1 MKRILISRTDSIGD
15 VALTL
20 PMCQALRNKFPEA
33 EIIFI
38 GKNYTRPVVA
48 CFTAIDDFWDIDELF
63 NQPITSQLEQLQA
76 DCIIHVFPNKKLAF
90 LAKKAKIPMR
100 IGTSH
105 RVFHLFTCNERPN
118 FTRKNSTLHESQL
131 NFHLL
136 APLGI
141 TEIPSYEDIQK
152 FVQFQVIPAELPT
165 WTPSSKDDVIILHPK
180 SKGSA
185 LEWPLEKYMDLAS
198 QLAHSGKT
206 VCFTGTEQE
215 GMQFRHLVPVHDR
228 IIDTTGKLS
237 LEQLIYFISQSN
249 ALVACSTGPYH
260 IAGLS
265 GIHAIGLFSMRRP
278 IDPGRWRAIGPKA
291 EYLVFDQSCQ
301 SCKKGTHCT
310 CIENIEVSTVI
321 ELIG

>member
-20 PMCQALRNKFPEA
+20 PICQAIRNQFPET

-48 CFTAIDDFWDIDELF
+48 CFHAIDDFWDIDELL
-63 NQPITSQLEQLQA
+63 NLPIASQLEKLQA

-90 LAKKAKIPMR
+90 LAKKARIPLR

-118 FTRKNSTLHESQL
+118 FTRKKSSSHESQL

-141 TEIPSYEDIQK
+141 NKIPSFDELQQLIQ
-152 FVQFQVIPAELPT
+152 FNAIETELPS
-165 WTPSSKDDVIILHPK
+165 WLPLSKDEVVILHPK

-185 LEWPLEKYMDLAS
+185 LEWPLEKYMYLAT
-198 QLAHSGKT
+198 QLAESGKT

-215 GMQFRHLVPVHDR
+215 GIQFRHLIPVHAR
-228 IIDTTGKLS
+228 IVDSTGKLS

-249 ALVACSTGPYH
+249 ALIACSTGPYH

-265 GIHAIGLFSMRRP
+265 GIHALGLFSMRKP

-291 EYLVFDQSCQ
+291 AFVVFDASCAA
-301 SCKKGTHCT
+301 CKKGTKCT
-310 CIENIEVSTVI
+310 CIENIAVSTLTA
-321 ELIG
+321 LIG

>member
-20 PMCQALRNKFPEA
+20 PMCQALRNQFPEA
-33 EIIFI
+33 KIIFI

-48 CFTAIDDFWDIDELF
+48 CFRAIDDFWDIDELL
-63 NQPITSQLEQLQA
+63 NLPIASQLEKLQA

-90 LAKKAKIPMR
+90 LAKKARIPLR

-118 FTRKNSTLHESQL
+118 FTRKKSSLHESQL

-141 TEIPSYEDIQK
+141 NEIPSFEALQQL
-152 FVQFQVIPAELPT
+152 VQFKAIETELPS
-165 WTPSSKDDVIILHPK
+165 WLPQSKDEVVILHPK

-185 LEWPLEKYMDLAS
+185 LEWPLEKYMSLAT
-198 QLAHSGKT
+198 QLAESGKT

-215 GMQFRHLVPVHDR
+215 GIQFRHLVPVHDR

-265 GIHAIGLFSMRRP
+265 GIHALGLFSMRRP
-278 IDPGRWRAIGPKA
+278 IDPGRWRALGPKSKFV
-291 EYLVFDQSCQ
+291 VFDATCAA
-301 SCKKGTHCT
+301 CKKGIKCT
-310 CIENIEVSTVI
+310 CIENIAVSTLTA
-321 ELIG
+321 LIG

>member
-20 PMCQALRNKFPEA
+20 PMCQALKNKYPDV

-38 GKNYTRPVVA
+38 GKNYTRPVVN
-48 CFTAIDDFWDIDELF
+48 CFGAVDAFWDIDELL
-63 NQPITSQLEQLQA
+63 NQPLATQLQQLQA
-76 DCIIHVFPNKKLAF
+76 DCIIHVFPNKKLSF

-118 FTRKNSTLHESQL
+118 FTRKNSTFHESQL

-136 APLGI
+136 APFGI
-141 TEIPSYEDIQK
+141 TEIPSFQQIQEL
-152 FVQFQVIPAELPT
+152 VQFQAIQTELPT
-165 WTPSSKDDVIILHPK
+165 WLPLSKENAVILHPK

-185 LEWPLEKYMDLAS
+185 LEWPLDKYMELAS
-198 QLAHSGKT
+198 QLADSGKT

-215 GMQFRHLVPVHDR
+215 GMQFRKFIPVHER
-228 IIDTTGKLS
+228 IIDSTGKLS
-237 LEQLIYFISQSN
+237 LAQLITLISRSN

-278 IDPGRWRAIGPKA
+278 IDPGRWHAIGPKA
-291 EYLVFDQSCQ
+291 EFLVFDQTCET
-301 SCKKGTHCT
+301 CKKGKHCT
-310 CIENIEVSTVI
+310 CIENIEVSTVL
-321 ELIG
+321 EVIG

>member
-20 PMCQALRNKFPEA
+20 PMCQALKIKYPDA

-38 GKNYTRPVVA
+38 GKNYTRPVVS
-48 CFTAIDDFWDIDELF
+48 CFEAIDAFWDIDELL
-63 NQPITSQLEQLQA
+63 NQPLATQLQQLKA

-105 RVFHLFTCNERPN
+105 RVFHLFTCNERPS
-118 FTRKNSTLHESQL
+118 FTRKNSSLHESQL

-141 TEIPSYEDIQK
+141 SEIPSFNQLPSLIR
-152 FVQFQVIPAELPT
+152 FQVIPAELPI
-165 WTPSSKDDVIILHPK
+165 WLPLSKENVVILHPK

-185 LEWPLEKYMDLAS
+185 LEWPLVKYMELAY
-198 QLAHSGKT
+198 QLADSGKT

-215 GMQFRHLVPVHDR
+215 GMQFRNLIPLHER

-237 LEQLIYFISQSN
+237 LEQLITFISRSN

-265 GIHAIGLFSMRRP
+265 GIHAIGLFSMCRP

-291 EYLVFDQSCQ
+291 DYMVFDPNCST
-301 SCKKGTHCT
+301 CKKGTKCT
-310 CIENIEVSTVI
+310 CIENITVTSVI
-321 ELIG
+321 DRIG

>member
-20 PMCQALRNKFPEA
+20 PMCQALRNKYPDA

-38 GKNYTRPVVA
+38 GKNYTRPVVG
-48 CFTAIDDFWDIDELF
+48 CFRAIDDFWDIDELF
-63 NQPITSQLEQLQA
+63 NLPISSQLEKLQA

-90 LAKKAKIPMR
+90 LAKKARITLR

-105 RVFHLFTCNERPN
+105 RVFHLFTCNMRPN
-118 FTRKNSTLHESQL
+118 FTRKNSSLHESQL

-141 TEIPSYEDIQK
+141 NEIPSFDELQK
-152 FVQFQVIPAELPT
+152 LVQFHAIETELPSWLPQT
-165 WTPSSKDDVIILHPK
+165 KDEVVILHPK

-185 LEWPLEKYMDLAS
+185 LEWPLAKYMQLAS
-198 QLAHSGKT
+198 QLADSGKI

-215 GMQFRHLVPVHDR
+215 GLAFRHLVPLHDR
-228 IIDTTGKLS
+228 IIDSTGKLS

-291 EYLVFDQSCQ
+291 DFMVFDPTCTA
-301 SCKKGTHCT
+301 CKKGTACT
-310 CIENIEVSTVI
+310 CIENISVSSIIALV
-321 ELIG
+321 G

>member
-20 PMCQALRNKFPEA
+20 PMCQALRNKYPDA

-38 GKNYTRPVVA
+38 GKNYTRPVVN
-48 CFTAIDDFWDIDELF
+48 CFAAIDAFWDIDELI
-63 NQPITSQLEQLQA
+63 NQPLATQLQQLKA

-118 FTRKNSTLHESQL
+118 FTRKNATLHESQL

-141 TEIPSYEDIQK
+141 NEIPS
-152 FVQFQVIPAELPT
+152 FVQLPSLIRFQVIPAELPT
-165 WTPSSKDDVIILHPK
+165 WLPLSKENVVILHPK

-198 QLAHSGKT
+198 QLIDSGKT

-215 GMQFRHLVPVHDR
+215 GLAFRHLLPVHER
-228 IIDTTGKLS
+228 MIDTTGKLS
-237 LEQLIYFISQSN
+237 LEQLISFITQSN

-260 IAGLS
+260 IAGLT
-265 GIHAIGLFSMRRP
+265 GIHTIGLFSMRKP

-291 EYLVFDQSCQ
+291 DYLVFDPNCST
-301 SCKKGTHCT
+301 CKKGTKCT
-310 CIENIEVSTVI
+310 CIENISVTSVI
-321 ELIG
+321 DRIG

>member
-15 VALTL
+15 VSLTL
-20 PMCQALRNKFPEA
+20 PICQALRNKFPAA

-48 CFTAIDDFWDIDELF
+48 CFTAIDAFWDIDELF
-63 NQPITSQLEQLQA
+63 NQPITSQLDQLKA

-118 FTRKNSTLHESQL
+118 FTRKKSQLHESQL

-141 TEIPSYEDIQK
+141 TEIPSFEDIQK

-165 WTPSSKDDVIILHPK
+165 WNPTSNDNVIILHPK

-198 QLAHSGKT
+198 QLADSGKT

-215 GMQFRHLVPVHDR
+215 GLQFRKLIPVHER
-228 IIDTTGKLS
+228 IIDSTGKLS
-237 LEQLIYFISQSN
+237 LAQLITLISRSN

-278 IDPGRWRAIGPKA
+278 IDPGRWRAIGLKS
-291 EYLVFDQSCQ
+291 EYIVFDQTCQ
-301 SCKKGTHCT
+301 TCKKGKHCT
-310 CIENIEVSTVI
+310 CIENIEVSTVL

>member
-1 MKRILISRTDSIGD
+1 MNRILISRTDSIGD

-20 PMCQALRNKFPEA
+20 PMCQALRNKFPQA

-38 GKNYTRPVVA
+38 GKNYTRPVVS
-48 CFTAIDDFWDIDELF
+48 CFNSIDAFWDIDELF
-63 NQPITSQLEQLQA
+63 NQPISNQLEQLKA

-118 FTRKNSTLHESQL
+118 FTRKKSTLHESQL

-141 TEIPSYEDIQK
+141 TEIPSFDELEK
-152 FVQFQVIPAELPT
+152 LVQFNAIETALPT
-165 WTPSSKDDVIILHPK
+165 CLPLSKDEVVILHPK

-198 QLAHSGKT
+198 RLAESGKT

-215 GMQFRHLVPVHDR
+215 GIEFRHLIPVHDR
-228 IIDTTGKLS
+228 IIDSTGKLS

-249 ALVACSTGPYH
+249 ALLACSTGPYH

-265 GIHAIGLFSMRRP
+265 GIRAIGLFSMRRP

-291 EYLVFDQSCQ
+291 EFVVFDQSCQ
-301 SCKKGTHCT
+301 TCKKGTKCN
-310 CIENIEVSTVI
+310 CIENIAVSTVL
-321 ELIG
+321 EVIG

>member
-20 PMCQALRNKFPEA
+20 PMCQALRSKYPEA

-38 GKNYTRPVVA
+38 GKNYTRPLVK
-48 CFTAIDDFWDIDELF
+48 CFKAIDDFWDIDELF
-63 NQPITSQLEQLQA
+63 NQPITSQLEQLKA

-90 LAKKAKIPMR
+90 LAKKAKIPVR

-105 RVFHLFTCNERPN
+105 RVFHLFTCNMRPN
-118 FTRKNSTLHESQL
+118 FTRKNSNLHESQL

-136 APLGI
+136 APLGV
-141 TEIPSYEDIQK
+141 TEIPSFQQIQEL
-152 FVQFQVIPAELPT
+152 VQFQVAPTELPSWIPT
-165 WTPSSKDDVIILHPK
+165 SNEERIILHPK

-185 LEWPLEKYMDLAS
+185 LEWPLEKYMELAL
-198 QLAHSGKT
+198 QLAESGKT

-215 GMQFRHLVPVHDR
+215 GTQFRHLLPVHDR

-237 LEQLIYFISQSN
+237 LDQLICFISQSN

-291 EYLVFDQSCQ
+291 EYLVFDQTCQ

-310 CIENIEVSTVI
+310 CIENIEISTVL

>member
-15 VALTL
+15 VILTL
-20 PMCQALRNKFPEA
+20 PMCQALRMAYPEA
-33 EIIFI
+33 EIIYI
-38 GKNYTRPVVA
+38 GKNYTRPVIA
-48 CFTAIDDFWDIDELF
+48 CFSAIDAFWDIDELL
-63 NQPITSQLEQLQA
+63 NQPIALQLQQLKA
-76 DCIIHVFPNKKLAF
+76 DCIIHVFPHKELAF

-118 FTRKNSTLHESQL
+118 FTRKNSSLHEAQL

-141 TEIPSYEDIQK
+141 TEIPSMDQMQDLLSFHPVK
-152 FVQFQVIPAELPT
+152 TELPAYLSM
-165 WTPSSKDDVIILHPK
+165 PNEQLVILHPK

-185 LEWPLEKYMDLAS
+185 LEWPLDKYMDLAL
-198 QLAHSGKT
+198 QLAEAGKF

-215 GMQFRHLVPVHDR
+215 GLLFRQLIPKHPR
-228 IIDTTGKLS
+228 IIDSTGKLT
-237 LEQLIYFISQSN
+237 LEQLIYFISQSA

-260 IAGLS
+260 IAGVS

-278 IDPGRWRAIGPKA
+278 IDPGRWMALGNLASFI
-291 EYLVFDQSCQ
+291 VFDPQCKT
-301 SCKKGTHCT
+301 CKKGTNCS
-310 CIENIEVSTVI
+310 CIENISVSTI
-321 ELIG
+321 LAAIG

>member
-1 MKRILISRTDSIGD
+1 MKRILISRTDSLGD
-15 VALTL
+15 VSLTL
-20 PMCQALRNKFPEA
+20 PMCQALRNKFPAA

-48 CFTAIDDFWDIDELF
+48 CFKAIDDFWDIDELF

-90 LAKKAKIPMR
+90 LAKKAKIPLR

-105 RVFHLFTCNERPN
+105 RVFHLFTCNMRPN
-118 FTRKNSTLHESQL
+118 FTRKNSKLHESQL

-141 TEIPSYEDIQK
+141 TEIPSFQQIQEL
-152 FVQFQVIPAELPT
+152 VQFQAIETDLPSWIPSAKEELM
-165 WTPSSKDDVIILHPK
+165 ILHPK

-185 LEWPLEKYMDLAS
+185 IEWPLEKYMDLAS
-198 QLAHSGKT
+198 QLAASGKT
-206 VCFTGTEQE
+206 VFFTGTEQE
-215 GMQFRHLVPVHDR
+215 GIQFRHLVPVHDR

-237 LEQLIYFISQSN
+237 LQQLIYFISQSN

-265 GIHAIGLFSMRRP
+265 GIHALGLFSMRRP

-291 EYLVFDQSCQ
+291 EFVVFDASCT
-301 SCKKGTHCT
+301 SCKKGMKCT
-310 CIENIEVSTVI
+310 CIENISVSTLI
-321 ELIG
+321 ALIG

>member
-20 PMCQALRNKFPEA
+20 PMCQALRNQFPEA

-38 GKNYTRPVVA
+38 GKNYTRPVIA
-48 CFTAIDDFWDIDELF
+48 CFSAIDDFWDIDELL
-63 NQPITSQLEQLQA
+63 NLPITSQLEKLQA

-90 LAKKAKIPMR
+90 LAKKARIPMR

-118 FTRKNSTLHESQL
+118 FTRKKSSSHESQL

-141 TEIPSYEDIQK
+141 HEIPSFEALQQP
-152 FVQFQVIPAELPT
+152 VQFKALETELPS
-165 WTPSSKDDVIILHPK
+165 WLPLSKDEVVILHPK

-185 LEWPLEKYMDLAS
+185 LEWPLDKYMDLAT
-198 QLAHSGKT
+198 QLAESGKK

-215 GMQFRHLVPVHDR
+215 GIQFRHLIPVNER
-228 IIDTTGKLS
+228 IIDSTGKLS

-291 EYLVFDQSCQ
+291 AFVVFDASCA
-301 SCKKGTHCT
+301 SCKKGTKCT
-310 CIENIEVSTVI
+310 CIENIPVTTLIS
-321 ELIG
+321 LIG

>member
-20 PMCQALRNKFPEA
+20 PMCQALRNKFPAA

-38 GKNYTRPVVA
+38 GKNYTRPIVA
-48 CFTAIDDFWDIDELF
+48 CFTAIDAFWDIDELF

-76 DCIIHVFPNKKLAF
+76 DCILHVFPNKKLAF
-90 LAKKAKIPMR
+90 LAKKAKITMR

-105 RVFHLFTCNERPN
+105 RIFHLFTCNERPN
-118 FTRKNSTLHESQL
+118 FTRKNSPLHESQL
-131 NFHLL
+131 NFKLL

-141 TEIPSYEDIQK
+141 TEIPSLEDLQK
-152 FVQFQVIPAELPT
+152 FIQFKAVESELPSWIT
-165 WTPSSKDDVIILHPK
+165 VSMKDTIILHPK

-198 QLAHSGKT
+198 KLADSGKT

-215 GMQFRHLVPVHDR
+215 GMMFRQFIPVHER
-228 IIDTTGKLS
+228 IFDTTGKLS
-237 LEQLIYFISQSN
+237 LEQLIVFISQAK

-278 IDPGRWRAIGPKA
+278 IDPGRWCAIGPKA
-291 EYLVFDQSCQ
+291 EFIVFDQMCQ
-301 SCKKGTHCT
+301 ACKKGQQCK
-310 CIENIEVSTVI
+310 CIENIEVSTV
-321 ELIG
+321 LDCIG

>member
-20 PMCQALRNKFPEA
+20 PMCQAIRNQFPEA

-48 CFTAIDDFWDIDELF
+48 CFRAITDFWDIDELF
-63 NQPITSQLEQLQA
+63 NLPITSQLEKLQA

-90 LAKKAKIPMR
+90 LAKKARIPLR

-118 FTRKNSTLHESQL
+118 FTRKKSNLHESQL

-141 TEIPSYEDIQK
+141 NEVPSFETLQQL
-152 FVQFQVIPAELPT
+152 VQFNAIETELPS
-165 WTPSSKDDVIILHPK
+165 WLPQSKDEVIILHPK

-185 LEWPLEKYMDLAS
+185 LEWPLDKYMALAT
-198 QLAHSGKT
+198 QLADSGKI

-215 GMQFRHLVPVHDR
+215 GIQFRHLIPLHDR
-228 IIDTTGKLS
+228 IIDSTGKLS
-237 LEQLIYFISQSN
+237 LEQLIYFISKSN

-265 GIHAIGLFSMRRP
+265 GIHALGLFSIRKP
-278 IDPGRWRAIGPKA
+278 IDPGRWRALGPKA
-291 EYLVFDQSCQ
+291 EFVVFDESCVA
-301 SCKKGTHCT
+301 CKKGTKCT
-310 CIENIEVSTVI
+310 CIENIAVSTLI
-321 ELIG
+321 ALIG

>member
-20 PMCQALRNKFPEA
+20 PMCQALRNKFPTA

-38 GKNYTRPVVA
+38 GKNYTRPIVA
-48 CFTAIDDFWDIDELF
+48 CFTAINAFMDIDELF
-63 NQPITSQLEQLQA
+63 NQPITSQLEQLKA

-118 FTRKNSTLHESQL
+118 FTRKKSRLHESQL

-141 TEIPSYEDIQK
+141 IEIPSFEELQK
-152 FVQFQVIPAELPT
+152 MVQFKAIETELPS
-165 WTPSSKDDVIILHPK
+165 WLPQSKEAVVILHPK

-185 LEWPLEKYMDLAS
+185 LEWPLKKYMDLAS
-198 QLAHSGKT
+198 QLADSGKT

-228 IIDTTGKLS
+228 IIDSTGKLS

-291 EYLVFDQSCQ
+291 EFIVFDEACKV
-301 SCKKGTHCT
+301 CKKGSLCT
-310 CIENIEVSTVI
+310 CIENIAVSSVAQVI
-321 ELIG
+321 G

>member
-15 VALTL
+15 VSLTL
-20 PMCQALRNKFPEA
+20 PMCQALRNKYPEA

-38 GKNYTRPVVA
+38 GKNYTRPVVK
-48 CFTAIDDFWDIDELF
+48 CFKAIDDFWDIDELF

-105 RVFHLFTCNERPN
+105 RVFHLFTCNMRPN
-118 FTRKNSTLHESQL
+118 FTRKNSKLHESQL

-141 TEIPSYEDIQK
+141 TEIPSLQQIQEL
-152 FVQFQVIPAELPT
+152 VQFQSIETELPS
-165 WTPSSKDDVIILHPK
+165 WLPQSKEEVMILHPK

-185 LEWPLEKYMDLAS
+185 LEWPLEKYMDLAT
-198 QLAHSGKT
+198 QLAESGKT

-215 GMQFRHLVPVHDR
+215 GIQFRHLVPVHDR

-265 GIHAIGLFSMRRP
+265 GIHALGLFSMRRP

-291 EYLVFDQSCQ
+291 EFVVFDEACTT
-301 SCKKGTHCT
+301 CKKGTKCA
-310 CIENIEVSTVI
+310 CIENISVSTLI
-321 ELIG
+321 ALIG

>member
-15 VALTL
+15 VSLTL
-20 PMCQALRNKFPEA
+20 PMCQALRNKYPEA

-38 GKNYTRPVVA
+38 GKNYTRPVVK
-48 CFTAIDDFWDIDELF
+48 CFKAIDDFWDIDELF

-90 LAKKAKIPMR
+90 LAKKAKIPIR

-105 RVFHLFTCNERPN
+105 RVFHLFTCNMRPN
-118 FTRKNSTLHESQL
+118 FTRKNSKLHESQL

-141 TEIPSYEDIQK
+141 TEIPSFQQIQEL
-152 FVQFQVIPAELPT
+152 VEFQAIETELPS
-165 WTPSSKDDVIILHPK
+165 WLPKSKDEVVILHPK

-185 LEWPLEKYMDLAS
+185 LEWPLEKYMDLAT
-198 QLAHSGKT
+198 QLANSGKM

-215 GMQFRHLVPVHDR
+215 GIQFRHLVPVHDR

-237 LEQLIYFISQSN
+237 LAQLIAFISRSN

-278 IDPGRWRAIGPKA
+278 IDPGRWQAIGPKA
-291 EYLVFDQSCQ
+291 EFLVFDEACKV
-301 SCKKGTHCT
+301 CKKGSLCS
-310 CIENIEVSTVI
+310 CIENIAVSSVVQA
-321 ELIG
+321 IG

>member
-20 PMCQALRNKFPEA
+20 PMCQALRNKFPAA

-38 GKNYTRPVVA
+38 GKNYTRPIVA
-48 CFTAIDDFWDIDELF
+48 CFTAVDAFWDIDELF
-63 NQPITSQLEQLQA
+63 NQPITSQLEQLHT

-105 RVFHLFTCNERPN
+105 RLFHLFTCNERPN
-118 FTRKNSTLHESQL
+118 FTRKNSPLHESQL

-141 TEIPSYEDIQK
+141 TEIPSFEDLQK
-152 FVQFQVIPAELPT
+152 LVQFKAIETELPSWIPT
-165 WTPSSKDDVIILHPK
+165 LKNELIILHPK

-185 LEWPLEKYMDLAS
+185 LEWPVEKYMDLAS
-198 QLAHSGKT
+198 QLAESGKT

-215 GMQFRHLVPVHDR
+215 GMLFRQFIPVHER
-228 IIDTTGKLS
+228 ILDTTGKLS
-237 LEQLIYFISQSN
+237 LEQLIVFISQSK

-278 IDPGRWRAIGPKA
+278 IDPGRWRAIGPNA
-291 EYLVFDQSCQ
+291 EFIVFDQMCQ
-301 SCKKGTHCT
+301 TCKKGQQCS
-310 CIENIEVSTVI
+310 CIENIAVSTVFAC
-321 ELIG
+321 IG

>member
-20 PMCQALRNKFPEA
+20 PMCQALRNQFPEA
-33 EIIFI
+33 KIIFI

-48 CFTAIDDFWDIDELF
+48 CFRAIDDFWDIDELL
-63 NQPITSQLEQLQA
+63 NLPIASQLEKLQA

-90 LAKKAKIPMR
+90 LAKKARIPLR

-118 FTRKNSTLHESQL
+118 FTRKKSSLHESQL

-141 TEIPSYEDIQK
+141 NEIPSFEALQQL
-152 FVQFQVIPAELPT
+152 VQFKAIETELPS
-165 WTPSSKDDVIILHPK
+165 WLPQSKDEVVILHPK

-185 LEWPLEKYMDLAS
+185 LEWPLEKYMSLAT
-198 QLAHSGKT
+198 QLAESGKT

-215 GMQFRHLVPVHDR
+215 GIQFRHLVPVYDR

-265 GIHAIGLFSMRRP
+265 GIHALGLFSMRRP
-278 IDPGRWRAIGPKA
+278 IDPGRWRALGPKSKFV
-291 EYLVFDQSCQ
+291 VFDATCAA
-301 SCKKGTHCT
+301 CKKGIKCT
-310 CIENIEVSTVI
+310 CIENIAVSTLTA
-321 ELIG
+321 LIG

>member
-20 PMCQALRNKFPEA
+20 PLCQAVRNKFPTA
-33 EIIFI
+33 EMIFI
-38 GKNYTRPVVA
+38 GKNYTRPMVA
-48 CFTAIDDFWDIDELF
+48 CFQSIDAFWDIDELF

-105 RVFHLFTCNERPN
+105 RLFHLFTCNERPN

-141 TEIPSYEDIQK
+141 SEIPSFEDMLTL
-152 FVQFQVIPAELPT
+152 VQFQAKETALPSWIPT
-165 WTPSSKDDVIILHPK
+165 STNDVIILHPK

-185 LEWPLEKYMDLAS
+185 LEWPLEKYMDLATL
-198 QLAHSGKT
+198 LADSGKT

-215 GMQFRHLVPVHDR
+215 GMMFRHLIPKHER
-228 IIDTTGKLS
+228 ILDSTGKLS
-237 LEQLIYFISQSN
+237 LEQLIVLISKSM

-278 IDPGRWRAIGPKA
+278 IDPGRWRAIGSKA
-291 EYLVFDQSCQ
+291 EFIVFDQMCQ
-301 SCKKGTHCT
+301 SCKKGQQCT
-310 CIENIEVSTVI
+310 CIENISVSTV
-321 ELIG
+321 LASIG

>member
-20 PMCQALRNKFPEA
+20 PMCQALRNKFPAA

-38 GKNYTRPVVA
+38 GKNYTRPIVA
-48 CFTAIDDFWDIDELF
+48 CFTAVDAFWDIDELF

-90 LAKKAKIPMR
+90 LAKKAKISMR

-105 RVFHLFTCNERPN
+105 RLFHLFTCNERPN
-118 FTRKNSTLHESQL
+118 FTRKNSPLHESQL

-141 TEIPSYEDIQK
+141 TEIPSFEDLQK
-152 FVQFQVIPAELPT
+152 LVQFKAIETELPSWIPT
-165 WTPSSKDDVIILHPK
+165 SKDELIILHPK

-185 LEWPLEKYMDLAS
+185 LEWPVEKYMDLAS
-198 QLAHSGKT
+198 QLAESGKT

-215 GMQFRHLVPVHDR
+215 GMLFRQFIPVHER
-228 IIDTTGKLS
+228 ILDTTGKLS
-237 LEQLIYFISQSN
+237 LEQLIVFISQSK

-278 IDPGRWRAIGPKA
+278 IDPGRWRAIGPNA
-291 EYLVFDQSCQ
+291 EFIVFDQMCQ
-301 SCKKGTHCT
+301 TCKKGQQCS
-310 CIENIEVSTVI
+310 CIENIAVSTVFAC
-321 ELIG
+321 IG

>member
-20 PMCQALRNKFPEA
+20 PMCQALRNKFPAA

-38 GKNYTRPVVA
+38 GKNYTRPIVA
-48 CFTAIDDFWDIDELF
+48 CFTAVDAFWDIDELF

-105 RVFHLFTCNERPN
+105 RLFHLFTCNERPN
-118 FTRKNSTLHESQL
+118 FTRKNSPLHESQL

-141 TEIPSYEDIQK
+141 TEIPSFEDLQK
-152 FVQFQVIPAELPT
+152 LVQFKAIETELPSWIPT
-165 WTPSSKDDVIILHPK
+165 LKNELIILHPK

-185 LEWPLEKYMDLAS
+185 LEWPVEKYMDLAS
-198 QLAHSGKT
+198 QLAESGKT

-215 GMQFRHLVPVHDR
+215 GMLFRQFIPVHER
-228 IIDTTGKLS
+228 ILDTTGKLS
-237 LEQLIYFISQSN
+237 LEQLIVFISQSK

-278 IDPGRWRAIGPKA
+278 IDPGRWRAIGPNA
-291 EYLVFDQSCQ
+291 EFIVFDQMCQ
-301 SCKKGTHCT
+301 TCKKGQQCS
-310 CIENIEVSTVI
+310 CIENIAVSTVFAC
-321 ELIG
+321 IG

>member
-20 PMCQALRNKFPEA
+20 PMCQALRNQFPEA

-48 CFTAIDDFWDIDELF
+48 CFRAIDDFWDIDELF
-63 NQPITSQLEQLQA
+63 NLPITSQLDKLQA

-90 LAKKAKIPMR
+90 LAKKARIPLR

-118 FTRKNSTLHESQL
+118 FTRKKSNLHESQL

-141 TEIPSYEDIQK
+141 NEIPSFDALQQLIQ
-152 FVQFQVIPAELPT
+152 FNPIETGLPS
-165 WTPSSKDDVIILHPK
+165 WLPQSKDEVVILHPK

-185 LEWPLEKYMDLAS
+185 LEWPVEKYMSLAT
-198 QLAHSGKT
+198 QLAESGRT

-215 GMQFRHLVPVHDR
+215 GIQFRHLVPVHDR
-228 IIDTTGKLS
+228 IIDSTGKLS

-260 IAGLS
+260 IGGLS
-265 GIHAIGLFSMRRP
+265 GIHALGLFSMRRP

-291 EYLVFDQSCQ
+291 EFVVFDQSCQ
-301 SCKKGTHCT
+301 TCEKGTKCN
-310 CIENIEVSTVI
+310 CIENIAVSTLI
-321 ELIG
+321 ALIG

>member
-20 PMCQALRNKFPEA
+20 PMCQALRNHFPEA

-48 CFTAIDDFWDIDELF
+48 CFSAINDFWDVDELF
-63 NQPITSQLEQLQA
+63 NLPITSQLEKLQA

-90 LAKKAKIPMR
+90 LAKKARIPLR

-118 FTRKNSTLHESQL
+118 FTRKKSNLHESQL
-131 NFHLL
+131 NFQLL

-141 TEIPSYEDIQK
+141 TEIPSFDSLEKLIQ
-152 FVQFQVIPAELPT
+152 FNSIVTELPS
-165 WTPSSKDDVIILHPK
+165 WLPQSKDEVVILHPK

-185 LEWPLEKYMDLAS
+185 LEWPLEKYMNLAT
-198 QLAHSGKT
+198 QLANSGKT

-215 GMQFRHLVPVHDR
+215 GIQFRHLIPVHER
-228 IIDTTGKLS
+228 ILDSTGKLS
-237 LEQLIYFISQSN
+237 LEPVSYTHLR
-249 ALVACSTGPYH
+249 AHETG
-260 IAGLS
+260 
-265 GIHAIGLFSMRRP
+265 
-278 IDPGRWRAIGPKA
+278 
-291 EYLVFDQSCQ
+291 
-301 SCKKGTHCT
+301 
-310 CIENIEVSTVI
+310 
-321 ELIG
+321 

>member
-15 VALTL
+15 VSLTL
-20 PMCQALRNKFPEA
+20 PMCQALRNKFPTVEL
-33 EIIFI
+33 IFI
-38 GKNYTRPVVA
+38 GKNYTRAVVE
-48 CFTAIDDFWDIDELF
+48 CFPAVDAFWDIDELF
-63 NQPITSQLEQLQA
+63 NQPLASQMEQLKA
-76 DCIIHVFPNKKLAF
+76 DCMIHVFPNKKLAF
-90 LAKKAKIPMR
+90 LAKKARIPMR

-118 FTRKNSTLHESQL
+118 FTRKKSPLHESQL

-141 TEIPSYEDIQK
+141 KEIPSFEEIQHL
-152 FVQFQVIPAELPT
+152 VQFQSKSTVLPT
-165 WTPSSKDDVIILHPK
+165 WLPQSNENTIILHPK

-185 LEWPLEKYMDLAS
+185 IEWPIEKYMELATK
-198 QLAHSGKT
+198 LAEAGKT
-206 VCFTGTEQE
+206 VCFTGTEHE
-215 GMQFRHLVPVHDR
+215 GLLFRAFIPMHER
-228 IIDTTGKLS
+228 IIDTTGKLT
-237 LEQLIYFISQSN
+237 LEQLIAFISKSK

-291 EYLVFDQSCQ
+291 DFIVFDQACE
-301 SCKKGTHCT
+301 SCKKGLDCR
-310 CIENIEVSTVI
+310 CIENITV
-321 ELIG
+321 ESLMNKLG

>member
-20 PMCQALRNKFPEA
+20 PMCQAIRNEFPEA

-38 GKNYTRPVVA
+38 GKEYTRPVVA
-48 CFTAIDDFWDIDELF
+48 CFRAIDDFWNIDELL
-63 NQPITSQLEQLQA
+63 NLPITSQLEKLQA

-90 LAKKAKIPMR
+90 LAKKARIPLR

-118 FTRKNSTLHESQL
+118 FTRKKSSLHESQL

-141 TEIPSYEDIQK
+141 NEIPSFEAIQK
-152 FVQFQVIPAELPT
+152 LVQFNPIKTELPSWLT
-165 WTPSSKDDVIILHPK
+165 QSKDEVVILHPK

-185 LEWPLEKYMDLAS
+185 LEWPLEKYMELAS
-198 QLAHSGKT
+198 KLAKSGKT

-215 GMQFRHLVPVHDR
+215 GIQFRHLIPVHDL
-228 IIDTTGKLS
+228 IIDSTGKLS

-265 GIHAIGLFSMRRP
+265 GIHALGLFSMRRP
-278 IDPGRWRAIGPKA
+278 IDPGRWRAIGPNA
-291 EYLVFDQSCQ
+291 DFVVFDELCKA
-301 SCKKGTHCT
+301 CKKGTKCT
-310 CIENIEVSTVI
+310 CIENIAVSKLI
-321 ELIG
+321 ALIG

>member
-1 MKRILISRTDSIGD
+1 MKRFLISRTDSIGD

-20 PMCQALRNKFPEA
+20 PLCQALRNKYPDA

-38 GKNYTRPVVA
+38 GKNYTRPVVD
-48 CFTAIDDFWDIDELF
+48 CFRAIDDFWDIDELF
-63 NQPITSQLEQLQA
+63 NLPISSQLEKLQA

-90 LAKKAKIPMR
+90 LAKKARIPLR

-105 RVFHLFTCNERPN
+105 RVFHLFTCNMRPN
-118 FTRKNSTLHESQL
+118 FTRKNSSLHESQL

-136 APLGI
+136 APLGVN
-141 TEIPSYEDIQK
+141 EIPSFDELQK
-152 FVQFQVIPAELPT
+152 LVQFHVIETELPS
-165 WTPSSKDDVIILHPK
+165 WLPQSKDEVVILHPK

-185 LEWPLEKYMDLAS
+185 LEWPLEKYMSLAT
-198 QLAHSGKT
+198 QLAESGKT

-215 GMQFRHLVPVHDR
+215 GLAFRHLVPLHDR
-228 IIDTTGKLS
+228 IIDSTGKLS

-291 EYLVFDQSCQ
+291 DFMVFDPTCAA
-301 SCKKGTHCT
+301 CKKGTTCT
-310 CIENIEVSTVI
+310 CIEHISVSSI
-321 ELIG
+321 IALIG

>member
-15 VALTL
+15 VSLTL
-20 PMCQALRNKFPEA
+20 PMCQALRNKFPAA

-48 CFTAIDDFWDIDELF
+48 CFTAVDAFWDIDELF
-63 NQPITSQLEQLQA
+63 NQPITGQLEQLKA

-105 RVFHLFTCNERPN
+105 RVFHLFTCNVRPN
-118 FTRKNSTLHESQL
+118 FTRKNSSLHESQL

-141 TEIPSYEDIQK
+141 TEIPYFQQIQEL
-152 FVQFQVIPAELPT
+152 VQFQAIETGLPT
-165 WTPSSKDDVIILHPK
+165 WIPSSKEELIILHPK

-198 QLAHSGKT
+198 QLADSGKT

-215 GMQFRHLVPVHDR
+215 GMQFRKFIPVHER
-228 IIDTTGKLS
+228 IID
-237 LEQLIYFISQSN
+237 
-249 ALVACSTGPYH
+249 CH
-260 IAGLS
+260 
-265 GIHAIGLFSMRRP
+265 
-278 IDPGRWRAIGPKA
+278 WR
-291 EYLVFDQSCQ
+291 
-301 SCKKGTHCT
+301 
-310 CIENIEVSTVI
+310 N
-321 ELIG
+321 

>member
-20 PMCQALRNKFPEA
+20 PMCQALKNKYPSA

-38 GKNYTRPVVA
+38 GKNYTRPVVN
-48 CFTAIDDFWDIDELF
+48 CFEAVDAFWDIDELL
-63 NQPITSQLEQLQA
+63 NQPLAAQIQQLKA

-90 LAKKAKIPMR
+90 LAKKARIPMR

-136 APLGI
+136 TPLGI
-141 TEIPSYEDIQK
+141 NEIPSFDQLPSLIRFQAIQT
-152 FVQFQVIPAELPT
+152 ELPT
-165 WTPSSKDDVIILHPK
+165 WLPLSKENVVILHPK

-185 LEWPLEKYMDLAS
+185 LEWPLKKYMELAS
-198 QLAHSGKT
+198 QLADSGKT

-215 GMQFRHLVPVHDR
+215 GMQFRKLIPLHER

-237 LEQLIYFISQSN
+237 LEQLITFISRSN

-278 IDPGRWRAIGPKA
+278 IDPGRWCAIGPKVD
-291 EYLVFDQSCQ
+291 YMVFDPNCST
-301 SCKKGTHCT
+301 CKKGTKCI
-310 CIENIEVSTVI
+310 CIENISVPSVI
-321 ELIG
+321 ERIG

>member
-1 MKRILISRTDSIGD
+1 MNRILISRTDSIGD
-15 VALTL
+15 VVLTL
-20 PMCQALRNKFPEA
+20 PMCQAIRNHFPAA

-48 CFTAIDDFWDIDELF
+48 CFPAIDDFWDIDELL
-63 NQPITSQLEQLQA
+63 NLPIASQLDKLQA
-76 DCIIHVFPNKKLAF
+76 DCIIHLFPNKKLAF
-90 LAKKAKIPMR
+90 LAKKARIPLR

-118 FTRKNSTLHESQL
+118 FTRKKSSLHESQL

-141 TEIPSYEDIQK
+141 NEIPSFEALQQL
-152 FVQFQVIPAELPT
+152 VQFNAIETELPS
-165 WTPSSKDDVIILHPK
+165 WLPLSKDEVVILHPK

-198 QLAHSGKT
+198 QLADSGKT

-215 GMQFRHLVPVHDR
+215 GIQFRHLIPVHAR
-228 IIDTTGKLS
+228 IVDSTGKLS
-237 LEQLIYFISQSN
+237 LEQLIYFIAQSN

-265 GIHAIGLFSMRRP
+265 GIHALGLFSMRRP

-291 EYLVFDQSCQ
+291 AFVVFDASCAA
-301 SCKKGTHCT
+301 CKKGTKCT
-310 CIENIEVSTVI
+310 CIENIAVSTLTA
-321 ELIG
+321 LIG